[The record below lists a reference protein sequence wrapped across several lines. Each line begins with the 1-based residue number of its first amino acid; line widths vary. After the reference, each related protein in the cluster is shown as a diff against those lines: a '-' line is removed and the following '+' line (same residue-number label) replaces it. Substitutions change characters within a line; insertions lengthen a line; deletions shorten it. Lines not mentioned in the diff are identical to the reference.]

1 MRPETEKAGRGFTLV
16 ELLVVIGILA
26 GLAAILIPV
35 ISSARYSA
43 KIAACK
49 HLIAQLE
56 SALDRYN
63 EDFGCYVA
71 DKPIGTPERP
81 IGDTTP
87 AACLYYYL
95 ATPDLSHRHPYI
107 ELQPEVQSRNSDSED
122 PEDDIVV
129 DPWGQPLHY
138 DSSVPEDSS
147 PPQHNVYTY
156 DLWSDG
162 SPTLDE
168 RNRKTINNWE

>member
-1 MRPETEKAGRGFTLV
+1 MRADVRGKPSGFTLI

-35 ISSARYSA
+35 ISSARRTA
-43 KIAACK
+43 KFAACK
-49 HLIAQLE
+49 HLLSQLE
-56 SALDRYN
+56 CALDRYN
-63 EDFGCYVA
+63 EDFGCYVPDRA
-71 DKPIGTPERP
+71 VGGKPH
-81 IGDTTP
+81 GDYSA
-87 AACLYYYL
+87 AACLYYFL
-95 ATPDLSHRHPYI
+95 ATPDLSHHHPYI
-107 ELQPEVQSRNSDSED
+107 ELQPEEQCRDTDDGD
-122 PEDDIVV
+122 PEDDIVI

-138 DSSVPEDSS
+138 DSSVPEEDNP

-168 RNRKTINNWE
+168 RNHKTINNWE

>member
-1 MRPETEKAGRGFTLV
+1 MRPDVRGKPSGFTLV

-35 ISSARYSA
+35 ISSARHSA

-63 EDFGCYVA
+63 EDFGCYVP
-71 DKPIGTPERP
+71 DQPVGGKPPDETS
-81 IGDTTP
+81 P
-87 AACLYYYL
+87 AACLYYFL
-95 ATPDLSHRHPYI
+95 ATPDLSHHHPYI
-107 ELQPEVQSRNSDSED
+107 ELQPEVQSRNSDSD

-147 PPQHNVYTY
+147 PPQHNIYTY

-162 SPTLDE
+162 SPTLDN